1 MLPGNAGEVGAILQS
16 AHRGTAMRIDLSGKT
31 AVVTGSTG
39 GIGFAIAVGLAG
51 AGAAVV
57 LNGRKQEAVDGA
69 VARLQAA
76 VPDAAMRGVA
86 ADLGTAEGCAALV
99 ATEPSA
105 DVLVNNVGIFGPR
118 DFFDTPD
125 EDWERFLAVNVMSG
139 VRLSRAYLPG
149 MAERGWGRV
158 VFLSSESGLNI
169 PADMVHYGVTKTADL
184 ALSRGL
190 AKRMAGTGVTVNA
203 VLPGPTLS
211 EGVREMLRAEQE
223 RSGKPIEEVAA
234 EFVVSQRPSSII
246 RRAATVE
253 EVANLVVYVASPLSS
268 ATTGAALRVDGG
280 VVDTIA

>member
-1 MLPGNAGEVGAILQS
+1 MK
-16 AHRGTAMRIDLSGKT
+16 IDLSGKT

-39 GIGFAIAVGLAG
+39 GIGFAIAKGLAG

-57 LNGRKQEAVDGA
+57 LNGRKQEAVDRA
-69 VARLQAA
+69 VARLREA
-76 VPDAAMRGVA
+76 VPDAKSVRGVA
-86 ADLGTAEGCAALV
+86 ADLGAAEGCAALV
-99 ATEPSA
+99 EAQPSA
-105 DVLVNNVGIFGPR
+105 DVLVNNVGIFGPQ

-125 EDWERFLAVNVMSG
+125 GEWERFLAVNVMSG

-149 MAERGWGRV
+149 MAGRGWGRV
-158 VFLSSESGLNI
+158 VFMSSESGLNI

-223 RSGKPIEEVAA
+223 RSGKPVEEVAA
-234 EFVVSQRPSSII
+234 DFIATNRPSSII

>member
-1 MLPGNAGEVGAILQS
+1 MQ
-16 AHRGTAMRIDLSGKT
+16 IDISGKT

-39 GIGFAIAVGLAG
+39 GIGFAIAAGLAG

-57 LNGRKQEAVDGA
+57 LNGRKQEAVDA
-69 VARLQAA
+69 AAARLRKT
-76 VPDAAMRGVA
+76 VPSATVRGVA

-125 EDWERFLAVNVMSG
+125 EEWERFLAVNVMSG

-149 MAERGWGRV
+149 MAGRGWGRV
-158 VFLSSESGLNI
+158 VFLSSESALNI

-223 RSGKPIEEVAA
+223 RSGKTVEEVAA
-234 EFVVSQRPSSII
+234 TFVAAHRPSSII